1 MDMALDLPGA
11 SSSSAQQEQ
20 QHMPSLN
27 ALFEQSKRLNAAQ
40 QRGLQGSGVS
50 QQEYLPL
57 LDLGLD
63 QIEAQSRK
71 LAQRARGEGLSR
83 EAFNHGAPDAEDQL
97 ARA

>member
-1 MDMALDLPGA
+1 
-11 SSSSAQQEQ
+11 
-20 QHMPSLN
+20 MPSLN

-40 QRGLQGSGVS
+40 QRGLQGSGVA

-71 LAQRARGEGLSR
+71 LAQRARGEGASR
-83 EAFNHGAPDAEDQL
+83 DAYSKGAPDAEDQL